1 MKNWLFGLLML
12 IGGGNLLAQTEYD
25 WEIIYEKEG
34 VVLNTCDNWKFDRI
48 VAMGDNGAVLRSYNK
63 GQTWEDVSDA
73 TLGNITSMDL
83 VDNDTIFASNG
94 YDVFRSFDF
103 GDSWEK
109 VFTSDEKINYLGA
122 DFLKHRSI
130 FLGADYGTV
139 LISNDFGAQ
148 WRNLDLNE
156 ILNDNE
162 HVYGLTAG
170 LFQGDTT
177 YGVTTSYTHELLS
190 IDNFKSIRR
199 RSEWGD
205 SKPIMVNYYCDE
217 VSALFGGYFAV
228 TSSDGSV
235 SIRDNSGTIGW
246 SFNNAKKAVNC
257 VKGYPFFMNN
267 TDNMLT
273 YAVGENGYIM
283 KAKNL
288 GAKRMV
294 DDDSSPTNNDLN
306 WIDMGHPGR
315 YRKKYDYWTMSGD
328 TVSFIAVGDGIIIRK
343 RFNWEPDPVSINENS
358 TPSISASVFPNPSN
372 GAVNVVV
379 PNLTGLLNV
388 LVVSMSGQ
396 VVFSQNCNQNQF
408 TIQGLTKGV
417 YTVRVASEQG
427 LSVKKLVVQ

>member
-73 TLGNITSMDL
+73 TLGNITCIDL

-109 VFTSDEKINYLGA
+109 VFTSDDKINYVGA
-122 DFLKHRSI
+122 DFLSFRTV
-130 FLGADYGTV
+130 FLAGNSGT
-139 LISNDFGAQ
+139 LLLSNDFGDN
-148 WRNLDLNE
+148 WRNPDVNSILDENE
-156 ILNDNE
+156 VVFSVAAFK
-162 HVYGLTAG
+162 HK
-170 LFQGDTT
+170 GDTG
-177 YGVTTSYTHELLS
+177 YLVNTSITHELAVE
-190 IDNFKSIRR
+190 DNFTKIFNKSD
-199 RSEWGD
+199 WGEQQT
-205 SKPIMVNYYCDE
+205 SKVKYFGDE
-217 VSALFGGYFAV
+217 VSGLFGGHYAFIN
-228 TSSDGSV
+228 TDNSV
-235 SIRDNSGTIGW
+235 GMRNNSGTIGW
-246 SFNNAKKAVNC
+246 SFNNAKKNINSVESYAW
-257 VKGYPFFMNN
+257 FTNN

-283 KAKNL
+283 KAKSL
-288 GAKRMV
+288 GAKSMI
-294 DDDSSPTNNDLN
+294 DDDSSPTSSDLN

-343 RFNWEPDPVSINENS
+343 RFNWEPEPVSIGE
-358 TPSISASVFPNPSN
+358 TTTISVSVFPNPSS
-372 GAVNVVV
+372 GSVNVVV
-379 PNLTGLLNV
+379 LNIEGTLNV
-388 LVVSMSGQ
+388 QVVSMSGQ
-396 VVFSQNCNQNQF
+396 LVFSQSANQDQF
-408 TIQGLTKGV
+408 TIQGLAKGI

-427 LSVKKLVVQ
+427 ISVKKLVVQ